1 MPFILSNSIHICSKF
16 KSFPNIKKKKTT
28 GIWLIIKLLI
38 IFQENVF
45 TTFLQQEKR
54 HNKVMYYIIFSIDLG
69 YYDFMNPQSH

>member
-1 MPFILSNSIHICSKF
+1 MSFKLSNNVYIHSNF
-16 KSFPNIKKKKTT
+16 KSFPNIKKKKK
-28 GIWLIIKLLI
+28 GFLLIINLWI
-38 IFQENVF
+38 IFQENVY

>member
-1 MPFILSNSIHICSKF
+1 MSFKLSNNVYIHSKF
-16 KSFPNIKKKKTT
+16 KSFPNIKKKKK
-28 GIWLIIKLLI
+28 GFLLIINLWI
-38 IFQENVF
+38 IFQENVY